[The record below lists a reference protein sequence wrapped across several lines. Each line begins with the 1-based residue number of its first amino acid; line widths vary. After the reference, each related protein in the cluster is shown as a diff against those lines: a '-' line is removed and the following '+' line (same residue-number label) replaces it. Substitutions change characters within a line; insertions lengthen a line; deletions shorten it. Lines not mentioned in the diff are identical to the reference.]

1 MANHMKT
8 TVHIADALLS
18 EAQAIAS
25 REKMTLKALIQ
36 EGLQD
41 VLAKRRIEKPF
52 VLEDGSFP
60 PAGAV
65 KEKVPPRDWSEIV
78 SLVYGDRGG

>member
-1 MANHMKT
+1 MAIHMKT

-25 REKMTLKALIQ
+25 REKTTLKALIQ

-41 VLAKRRIEKPF
+41 VLAKRRIEKSF

-65 KEKVPPRDWSEIV
+65 KEKVSPRDWEEIV